1 MTQPTDSPK
10 TLRMTAVTVPQAA
23 QILSKAFNRRIDE
36 EQIQQVVDDGQLL
49 RADGTFSLIDYMAF
63 LARPEMGADDE

>member
-1 MTQPTDSPK
+1 
-10 TLRMTAVTVPQAA
+10 MTAVTVPQAA

-36 EQIQQVVDDGQLL
+36 EQIQQLVDDGQLL
-49 RADGTFSLIDYMAF
+49 RADGTFSLIDYVAF